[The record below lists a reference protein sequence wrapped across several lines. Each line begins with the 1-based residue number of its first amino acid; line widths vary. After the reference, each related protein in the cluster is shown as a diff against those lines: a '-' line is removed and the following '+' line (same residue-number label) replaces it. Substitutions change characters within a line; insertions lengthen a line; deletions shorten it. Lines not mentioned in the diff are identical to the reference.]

1 MCKYCEMPDTLDRHS
16 SNVYGEPNEAFVIYK
31 TPDNKFILGCE
42 FVDGDFVDIGT
53 GDYYWENVIIEYCP
67 FCGRKLGGE

>member
-16 SNVYGEPNEAFVIYK
+16 SNMYGEPNEAFVIYK

-42 FVDGDFVDIGT
+42 FEDADTDN
-53 GDYYWENVIIEYCP
+53 YYWENVIIEYCP
-67 FCGRKLGGE
+67 FCGRKLGEE